1 MTTTEIEARAK
12 AAGQSIAAILL
23 FAGVNRTTW
32 WRWKTGK
39 FQPRAS
45 SLAGINIAIAYL
57 TPPTP

>member
-1 MTTTEIEARAK
+1 MTPAEIEARAK
-12 AAGQSIAAILL
+12 AAGQSVSAVLL
-23 FAGVNRTTW
+23 FAGVNRATW

-45 SLAGINIAIAYL
+45 SMARINIALAYL

>member
-1 MTTTEIEARAK
+1 MTTTEIEVAAK
-12 AAGQSIAAILL
+12 AAGQSIPAVLI
-23 FAGVNRTTW
+23 FSGVSRTTW

-45 SLAGINIAIAYL
+45 SLARINIALAYL